1 MCKLNLLELNSLCV
15 ISGTQIASHTAATKT
30 PAATPTGPTAIL
42 ITRTP
47 IVKVTTTPTQ
57 TASSRIPPSW
67 RPETPTTGIHGRSSA
82 SAVLGQEWTA
92 VLIAVVVFLGIVYRD

>member
-1 MCKLNLLELNSLCV
+1 M
-15 ISGTQIASHTAATKT
+15 ISETEIASHTTATVT

-47 IVKVTTTPTQ
+47 IVKVTTTSTQ

-67 RPETPTTGIHGRSSA
+67 HRETPTTGSIHGRSSA

-92 VLIAVVVFLGIVYRD
+92 VLIAVVVFLGIVVRDGMDCFQYL